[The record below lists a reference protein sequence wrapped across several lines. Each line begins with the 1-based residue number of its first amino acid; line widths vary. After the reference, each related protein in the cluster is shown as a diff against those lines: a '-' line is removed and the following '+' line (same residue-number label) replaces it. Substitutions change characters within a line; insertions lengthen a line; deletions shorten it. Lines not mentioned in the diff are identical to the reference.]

1 MSNYD
6 IFRKKSNSIKCSTN
20 VKTNLI
26 TNAAGTTK
34 VLHRRVNKD
43 IEVNL
48 VITNKTEGR
57 GTAKVY
63 SWVADDL
70 RVGDY
75 FVWRNNVFL
84 VTEQEN
90 NVLLDENIHKF
101 DARECN
107 VQVYQE
113 GSETESKVSYW
124 FDAVFIGST
133 TQKIDTSLKTSDN
146 SNAFLSIGGK
156 DLIIFG
162 GFNSKKLKRIMIN
175 NQQWDIIDWDDTTAA
190 PIVYATIEQTPVTIV
205 QQEEPEIPTET
216 VYKAGLSYTFK
227 TENYYYTSDYNL
239 KCDRQ
244 KDKVIITLPYDIPTI
259 VFNTKVDGAIV
270 TNTININ

>member
-124 FDAVFIGST
+124 FDAVFIGSA

-146 SNAFLSIGGK
+146 SNALLSIGGK

-162 GFNSKKLKRIMIN
+162 SFNSKKLKRIMIN
-175 NQQWDIIDWDDTTAA
+175 NQQWDILDWDDTTAA

-205 QQEEPEIPTET
+205 QQEEPEVPTET

-244 KDKVIITLPYDIPTI
+244 KDKVIITLPYDIPTV